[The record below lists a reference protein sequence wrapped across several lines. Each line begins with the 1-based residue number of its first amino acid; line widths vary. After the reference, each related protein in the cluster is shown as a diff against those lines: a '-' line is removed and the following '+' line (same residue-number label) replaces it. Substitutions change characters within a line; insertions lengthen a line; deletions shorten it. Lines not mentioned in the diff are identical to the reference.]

1 MKVGK
6 EKVEASLKD
15 AQMELDKNRETL
27 KNQTEQT
34 EKLSKEVREEEEGR
48 GERGRE
54 GGSGR
59 DRGCTHMVLYQHTK
73 EVLFSQLEALRV
85 ELVRSAQERASEVEQ
100 YKMEVAAA
108 SLKHEEAKSS
118 FDSQVRTNTWQS
130 QHT

>member
-34 EKLSKEVREEEEGR
+34 EKLSKEVREEGR

-59 DRGCTHMVLYQHTK
+59 DRGRTHIVLYQHTK

-118 FDSQVRTNTWQS
+118 FDSQVRTNTWRS